1 MPLVQIDNQKLLNA
15 AARALLHA
23 HVSKPVSQG
32 WRYSA
37 KVAIDTICKTYATCP
52 SESATAL
59 QELMTPERLAQ
70 FPHDDLFDL
79 AHAIKFL
86 GPEGDGIVLRLFEA
100 AFEAE
105 PKPGQWE
112 QFGSAI
118 LPMSIQTSDQW
129 NSIHYSLADY
139 YAQRNGDNAALMTEI
154 VCLAWNAVVRRRGRR
169 FLSECCLANAV

>member
-1 MPLVQIDNQKLLNA
+1 MPSVQTIKKTSLNA
-15 AARALLHA
+15 AARALLRS

-37 KVAIDTICKTYATCP
+37 KVAIDTICKTYTAAAH
-52 SESATAL
+52 ESASAL

-79 AHAIKFL
+79 AHAIKYL
-86 GPEGDGIVLRLFEA
+86 GPDGDVIVLRLFEA

-105 PKPGQWE
+105 PEPGKWE

-118 LPMSIQTSDQW
+118 LPMRIQTSDQW
-129 NSIHYSLADY
+129 NSVHYSLAEY
-139 YAQRNGDNAALMTEI
+139 HAQ
-154 VCLAWNAVVRRRGRR
+154 
-169 FLSECCLANAV
+169 